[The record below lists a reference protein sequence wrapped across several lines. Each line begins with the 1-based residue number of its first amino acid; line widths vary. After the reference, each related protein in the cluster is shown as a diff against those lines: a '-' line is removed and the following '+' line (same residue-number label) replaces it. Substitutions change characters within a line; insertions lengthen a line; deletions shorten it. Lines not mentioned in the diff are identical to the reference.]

1 MTITKQSLL
10 EASKTIIGV
19 FDSNWTSRSKFYE
32 LVYDPIEALRQAVQD
47 AEIGDAM
54 QEREL
59 QDEPK

>member
-47 AEIGDAM
+47 AEAATEQG
-54 QEREL
+54 EH
-59 QDEPK
+59 